1 MLIRWLPFLAGIVP
15 LVAVAGAFWIGVAN
29 EVLPSS
35 CIPFLDGCVSISAAG
50 RKPPGSFLFR
60 AVMLPQAVL
69 LIIVWHFSVLWLRS
83 LDSALRRSTVI
94 AIMVSGIV
102 GAIATIIYVTFL
114 GTKEPIYEFM
124 RRIGI
129 YFGFL
134 GAGVAQLIIAV
145 TLNRIANALRH
156 TQLIRLARVMSVI
169 WLTAFSLGLLNV
181 VLRSILE
188 DSDQWENRIEWIVF
202 IIMQCYFVVLYLAWR
217 VTDFAL
223 SVSTRTN
230 HS

>member
-1 MLIRWLPFLAGIVP
+1 
-15 LVAVAGAFWIGVAN
+15 
-29 EVLPSS
+29 
-35 CIPFLDGCVSISAAG
+35 
-50 RKPPGSFLFR
+50 
-60 AVMLPQAVL
+60 
-69 LIIVWHFSVLWLRS
+69 
-83 LDSALRRSTVI
+83 
-94 AIMVSGIV
+94 
-102 GAIATIIYVTFL
+102 
-114 GTKEPIYEFM
+114 
-124 RRIGI
+124 
-129 YFGFL
+129 
-134 GAGVAQLIIAV
+134 
-145 TLNRIANALRH
+145 
-156 TQLIRLARVMSVI
+156 MSVI